1 MKHFS
6 KYASDKKLQKKYPR
20 AADYIAKMHELEL
33 LDDIDESAMD
43 LELDESIFDQE
54 ETVQEVKMTEEEELL
69 AVQRGYYDPSS
80 MCENGNELSLTE
92 LMTLY

>member
-1 MKHFS
+1 
-6 KYASDKKLQKKYPR
+6 
-20 AADYIAKMHELEL
+20 MHELEL

-69 AVQRGYYDPSS
+69 AVQRGYYDPSN